1 MLLTEN
7 TVEYACQVEFY
18 LLSADRSFY
27 IQYKTVPVESLH
39 TTRMHKATFTHSCQ
53 EIFFFT
59 KNERGAITVN
69 IIEEDDSITQ
79 RIINRDSQLAIRL
92 QKHNFIQGI
101 EFAKNPWA

>member
-7 TVEYACQVEFY
+7 SVEYACQVEFY

-27 IQYKTVPVESLH
+27 IKYKTIPVDSLH
-39 TTRMHKATFTHSCQ
+39 TTRMHKATFTQSCK

-59 KNERGAITVN
+59 KSERGVITVN

-79 RIINRDSQLAIRL
+79 RTINKDS
-92 QKHNFIQGI
+92 
-101 EFAKNPWA
+101 